1 MDWKLFP
8 ALKSLLTTQAYDILL
23 AKQWL
28 AVYLNVGRVSLAQI
42 CVREKFQFLCQYI
55 YPWEF
60 DWTTK
65 MKDVEVDEYGLKM
78 GQAKDKIFLP

>member
-1 MDWKLFP
+1 MISCIFEYG
-8 ALKSLLTTQAYDILL
+8 KSFFSSDLCAG
-23 AKQWL
+23 K
-28 AVYLNVGRVSLAQI
+28 VSISLP
-42 CVREKFQFLCQYI
+42 VYI

-78 GQAKDKIFLP
+78 GQAKDKIFLPYKF